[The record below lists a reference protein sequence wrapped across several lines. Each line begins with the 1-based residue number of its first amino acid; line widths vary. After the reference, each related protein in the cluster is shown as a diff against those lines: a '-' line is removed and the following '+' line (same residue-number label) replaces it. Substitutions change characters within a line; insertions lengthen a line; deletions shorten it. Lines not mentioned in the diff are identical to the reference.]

1 MNANESKAIVVR
13 NLDCG
18 YNRKTVL
25 RGLNFEVR
33 HGEIFVIMGE
43 SGCGKS
49 TLLKHL
55 IGLNPPSAG
64 EVVFLGRDFS
74 HAHGSER
81 HEMQKCFG
89 VLYQSGALWSS
100 LTVAENV
107 ALPLVEH
114 TALGKDTIDEM
125 VMLKLALVRMDTY
138 AHYFPS
144 ELSGGMKKRAGLARA
159 LALDPKILFFD
170 EPSAGLDPQT
180 SRELDDLIKRLRD
193 TLGTTLVVVTHELA
207 SIFAIADK
215 AMMLSRQSQG
225 IVEIG
230 RPAEMAQHSLNP
242 EVRQFLNRMPR
253 VHTGATAIYVK
264 N

>member
-1 MNANESKAIVVR
+1 MSAEEPQVIVVR

-18 YNRKTVL
+18 YEQKALL
-25 RGLNFEVR
+25 RGLNFQVR

-55 IGLNPPSAG
+55 IGLNAPLAG

-74 HAHGSER
+74 RARGSER
-81 HEMQKCFG
+81 EEIQKRFG

-107 ALPLVEH
+107 ALPLLEH
-114 TALGKDTIDEM
+114 TALDKGIIQEL
-125 VMLKLALVRMDTY
+125 VLLKLGLVRMDAY
-138 AHYFPS
+138 AHFFPS

-159 LALDPKILFFD
+159 MALDPKVLFFD
-170 EPSAGLDPQT
+170 EPSAGLDPPS
-180 SRELDDLIKRLRD
+180 SRELDDLMKRVRD
-193 TLGTTLVVVTHELA
+193 TQGTTLVVVTHELP
-207 SIFAIADK
+207 SIFAIADQ
-215 AMMLSRQSQG
+215 AMMLSKESQG

-230 RPAEMAQHSLNP
+230 KPAEMARESPH
-242 EVRQFLNRMPR
+242 EAVRQFLNRLPR
-253 VHTGATAIYVK
+253 GHERTTHETD
-264 N
+264 

>member
-1 MNANESKAIVVR
+1 MSANETKAIVVR

-18 YNRKTVL
+18 YKQMSVL
-25 RGLNFEVR
+25 RGLNFEVCE
-33 HGEIFVIMGE
+33 GEIFVIMGE

-74 HAHGSER
+74 HARGPAR
-81 HEMQKCFG
+81 HELQKCFG

-107 ALPLVEH
+107 ALPLIEH
-114 TALGKDTIDEM
+114 TALDKNLIAEM
-125 VMLKLALVRMDTY
+125 VMLKLALVRMDGY
-138 AHYFPS
+138 AHLFPS

-159 LALDPKILFFD
+159 MALDPKILFFD
-170 EPSAGLDPQT
+170 EPSAGLDPPT
-180 SRELDDLIKRLRD
+180 ARELDDLIKQMRD
-193 TLGTTLVVVTHELA
+193 TLGTTVVVVTHELA
-207 SIFAIADK
+207 SIFAIADN
-215 AMMLSRQSQG
+215 AMMLSKESLG

-230 RPAEMAQHSLNP
+230 RPAEMAKHSP
-242 EVRQFLNRMPR
+242 HEEVRQFLNRLPR
-253 VHTGATAIYVK
+253 VHSGATTIYVK

>member
-1 MNANESKAIVVR
+1 
-13 NLDCG
+13 
-18 YNRKTVL
+18 
-25 RGLNFEVR
+25 
-33 HGEIFVIMGE
+33 
-43 SGCGKS
+43 
-49 TLLKHL
+49 
-55 IGLNPPSAG
+55 
-64 EVVFLGRDFS
+64 
-74 HAHGSER
+74 
-81 HEMQKCFG
+81 
-89 VLYQSGALWSS
+89 
-100 LTVAENV
+100 
-107 ALPLVEH
+107 
-114 TALGKDTIDEM
+114 
-125 VMLKLALVRMDTY
+125 
-138 AHYFPS
+138 
-144 ELSGGMKKRAGLARA
+144 MKKRAGLARA
-159 LALDPKILFFD
+159 MALDPKILFFD

-207 SIFAIADK
+207 SIFAIADN

>member
-1 MNANESKAIVVR
+1 MRFSERVRMSKEPVSINETNAIVVR

-18 YNRKTVL
+18 YGQKAVL

-55 IGLNPPSAG
+55 VGLNPPSAG

-74 HAHGSER
+74 NAHGPER
-81 HEMQKCFG
+81 HEIQKRFG

-107 ALPLVEH
+107 ALPLIEH
-114 TALGKDTIDEM
+114 SALDKKIIAEM
-125 VMLKLALVRMDTY
+125 VMLKLALVHMDAF
-138 AHYFPS
+138 AHFFPS

-159 LALDPKILFFD
+159 
-170 EPSAGLDPQT
+170 
-180 SRELDDLIKRLRD
+180 
-193 TLGTTLVVVTHELA
+193 
-207 SIFAIADK
+207 
-215 AMMLSRQSQG
+215 
-225 IVEIG
+225 
-230 RPAEMAQHSLNP
+230 
-242 EVRQFLNRMPR
+242 
-253 VHTGATAIYVK
+253 
-264 N
+264 

>member
-1 MNANESKAIVVR
+1 MNANETKAIVVR

-18 YNRKTVL
+18 YDQKAVL

-33 HGEIFVIMGE
+33 HGEIFIIMGE

-55 IGLNPPSAG
+55 IGLYPPLTG
-64 EVVFLGRDFS
+64 DVVFLGRDFS
-74 HAHGSER
+74 RARGPDREEIQRS
-81 HEMQKCFG
+81 FG

-107 ALPLVEH
+107 ALPLNEH
-114 TALGKDTIDEM
+114 TTLDKKIIEEL
-125 VMLKLALVRMDTY
+125 VMLKLALVRMDPY
-138 AHYFPS
+138 AHFFPS

-159 LALDPKILFFD
+159 MALDPKVLFFD
-170 EPSAGLDPQT
+170 EPSAGLDPSS
-180 SRELDDLIKRLRD
+180 SRELDDLMKNVRD

-207 SIFAIADK
+207 SIFAIADN
-215 AMMLSRQSQG
+215 AMMLTKAKQG
-225 IVEIG
+225 MVEIG
-230 RPAEMAQHSLNP
+230 KPAEMARQSPHAA
-242 EVRQFLNRMPR
+242 VRDFLNRSPR
-253 VHTGATAIYVK
+253 SQSRTTKLHDT